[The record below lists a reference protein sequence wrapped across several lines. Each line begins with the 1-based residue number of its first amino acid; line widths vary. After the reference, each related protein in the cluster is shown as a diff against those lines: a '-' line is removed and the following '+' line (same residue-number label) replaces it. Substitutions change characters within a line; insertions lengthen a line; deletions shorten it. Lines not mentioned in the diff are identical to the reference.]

1 MPKDPMDGP
10 PTWMLG
16 LGLTFLLGA
25 LVLLLLL
32 PANSLGF

>member
-1 MPKDPMDGP
+1 MKEP
-10 PTWMLG
+10 PAWMLF

-25 LVLLLLL
+25 LVLLMLL